1 MINEFDC
8 DWLGI
13 KEWITKTG
21 SSFSLITSALAAILD
36 PEAIVLGGRMP
47 RKLARLVIPYIDMYN
62 DSRRGKPRA
71 LPRLLIAK
79 AGGDASAIGA
89 ALTSRRWLE
98 SGDRPQ
104 IGAIAADD
112 SCGVTLN
119 DRRFPTC

>member
-1 MINEFDC
+1 M
-8 DWLGI
+8 
-13 KEWITKTG
+13 
-21 SSFSLITSALAAILD
+21 
-36 PEAIVLGGRMP
+36 GGHRE
-47 RKLARLVIPYIDMYN
+47 VFN
-62 DSRRGKPRA
+62 DGQV
-71 LPRLLIAK
+71 
-79 AGGDASAIGA
+79 A